1 MKYRKVLQ
9 NLFLIRK
16 TEELISKE
24 YHKNIFR
31 CPVHL
36 SIGQEAISA
45 AINFVFNSKDLAVS
59 SHRAHAHYIGK
70 GGNIKNMFAEIL
82 GLKGCS
88 GGIGGSMHLTDK
100 SVGFISSSAI
110 VGNSIPVGVG
120 LSLSQKMENKKNLT
134 LIFFGDGA
142 TEQGVFFESVNFSAL
157 KNLPT
162 LFICEDNKYSVYSSL
177 SVRQPENRD
186 ILKVVKKM
194 GIEAIEADGNN
205 IFQVIKTYQKAKKY
219 IFSKKKPF
227 FIKFNTY
234 RYVEHCG
241 PYNDDNLNYRPK
253 KEIKRWKRKCPI
265 SFFSNYLVKKN
276 LMKNKQIV
284 ALEKEIE
291 NYIHNLYKNS
301 KNYPKPN
308 FSTTKKLI
316 YNEKSC

>member
-88 GGIGGSMHLTDK
+88 AGVGGSMHLTDK

-110 VGNSIPVGVG
+110 VGNSIPIGVG
-120 LSLSQKMENKKNLT
+120 LSLSQKLENKKNLT

-142 TEQGVFFESVNFSAL
+142 TEQGVFYESINFSAL
-157 KNLPT
+157 KNLPS
-162 LFICEDNKYSVYSSL
+162 LFICEDNKYSVYSPL
-177 SVRQPENRD
+177 SVRQPKKREL
-186 ILKVVKKM
+186 LKVVKKM
-194 GIEAIEADGNN
+194 GIQTIEVDGNN
-205 IFQVIKTYQKAKKY
+205 VFKVIKAYQQAKKY
-219 IFSKKKPF
+219 ITSKKKPF

-241 PYNDDNLNYRPK
+241 PYNDDNLNYRPNT
-253 KEIKRWKRKCPI
+253 EIKKWKKKCPI
-265 SFFSNYLVKKN
+265 LFFSSYLQKKKI
-276 LMKNKQIV
+276 MTSKQIFI
-284 ALEKEIE
+284 LEKKIE
-291 NYIHNLYKNS
+291 NNIYDLYKS
-301 KNYPKPN
+301 SQNYPKPN
-308 FSTTKKLI
+308 FSKIKKLV
-316 YNEKSC
+316 YNEKSH